1 MSDTLLL
8 VGTGLVG
15 GSFARAAKVR
25 GVFHRV
31 VGMDRDPAALAEAVR
46 LGVVD
51 APAESFVGH
60 AAVCIAVP
68 VAGIAAC
75 VRDAVADSALHRGVP
90 VFDVGS
96 VKAPILK
103 ALRPV
108 PPNYVPCHPIAGSE
122 RQGPAEARAD
132 LFEGR
137 AVVLTPVATTDPDAV
152 ATVSGYWE
160 GVGARVVTEDPAA
173 HDRRFALVSHLP
185 HLLAFAFMEVASEGP
200 LDVVGNGFRD
210 FVRTAG
216 ADPDVWTDILH
227 ANAHEVR
234 GRLDELLDVL
244 ASYATMVGDDPAR
257 LRERLTQ
264 VVTNKQSFDALD
276 R

>member
-15 GSFARAAKVR
+15 GSFARAAKSR
-25 GVFHRV
+25 GVFDRV
-31 VGMDRDPAALAEAVR
+31 VGMDRDPAALAEAVD

-51 APAESFVGH
+51 APAESFAGH

-75 VRDAVADSALHRGVP
+75 VRDAVVDHAP

-96 VKAPILK
+96 VKAPILE

-122 RQGPAEARAD
+122 RNGPAEARAD

-137 AVVLTPVATTDPDAV
+137 AVVLTPVAATDPDAV
-152 ATVSGYWE
+152 AAVTSYWE
-160 GVGARVVTEDPAA
+160 AVGARVVAEDPDD

-185 HLLAFAFMEVASEGP
+185 HLVAFAFMETASGGP

-210 FVRTAG
+210 FARTAG

-234 GRLDELLDVL
+234 ARLDELMDALR
-244 ASYATMVGDDPAR
+244 SYGAMLGGDPAR
-257 LRERLTQ
+257 LRERLAQ
-264 VVTNKQSFDALD
+264 VVGNKQAFDASD

>member
-15 GSFARAAKVR
+15 GSFARAAKAC
-25 GVFHRV
+25 GVFRRI
-31 VGMDRDPAALAEAVR
+31 VGMDRDPDALAEALR

-51 APAESFVGH
+51 APAESFAGH

-75 VRDAVADSALHRGVP
+75 VRDAVADSAPLEGVP

-96 VKAPILK
+96 VKAPILT

-132 LFEGR
+132 LFDGR
-137 AVVLTPVATTDPDAV
+137 TVVLTPVPATDPDAV
-152 ATVSGYWE
+152 ATVTGYWE
-160 GVGARVVTEDPAA
+160 AVGARVVAEDPDD
-173 HDRRFALVSHLP
+173 HDRRFAVVSHLP
-185 HLLAFAFMEVASEGP
+185 HLVAFAFMETASATP

-227 ANAHEVR
+227 ANAGEVR
-234 GRLDELLDVL
+234 AHLDELLDALRSYGDML
-244 ASYATMVGDDPAR
+244 ASDPAE
-257 LRERLTQ
+257 LRERLAK
-264 VVTNKQSFDALD
+264 VVNSKQSFDALD

>member
-1 MSDTLLL
+1 MSDSLLL

-15 GSFARAAKVR
+15 GSFARAAKAR
-25 GVFHRV
+25 GVFQRI
-31 VGMDRDPAALAEAVR
+31 VGMDRDPAALEEAVR

-51 APAESFVGH
+51 APADSFHGH

-68 VAGIAAC
+68 VAGIAGC
-75 VRDAVADSALHRGVP
+75 VRDAVDGGVP

-96 VKAPILK
+96 VKAPILE

-108 PPNYVPCHPIAGSE
+108 PANFVPCHPIAGSE

-137 AVVLTPVATTDPDAV
+137 AVVLTPVAATDAHAV
-152 ATVSGYWE
+152 AAVTGYWE
-160 GVGARVVTEDPAA
+160 AVGARVVTEGPAD

-185 HLLAFAFMEVASEGP
+185 HLVAFAFMETASGRP
-200 LDVVGNGFRD
+200 LDIVGNGFRD

-216 ADPDVWTDILH
+216 ADPDVWTDILQ
-227 ANAHEVR
+227 ANAGEVR
-234 GRLDELLDVL
+234 AYLDELVSTLR
-244 ASYATMVGDDPAR
+244 SYGAMVGDDPVK
-257 LRERLTQ
+257 LRERLAK
-264 VVTNKQSFDALD
+264 VVESKQSFDAMD